1 MEGCGRDDGKPG
13 KTGRVLIED
22 LKKGQNRLKKLDF
35 LKNHKP
41 SCEKLEK
48 KNNSASSFLLT
59 GKIPLMD
66 CPHGEKSVPSL
77 HRAGNK
83 VSFIKTNAFYGLKIM
98 VSEMRDRAMEPAL
111 QSNQPNLIYLN
122 NAATSWPKPPEVL
135 EEVAHC
141 LRQPLHEPGRTTG
154 NGSMD
159 YPSAARESLAAFF
172 HAGPPEHYIFTQNA
186 TDALNLLIHG
196 LVKKTGMPF
205 HAITTEL
212 DHNSVL
218 RPLTSLEQEGR
229 IRFSIV
235 PFTGYSVNLTAIKKA
250 ICPETR
256 LVVMTHGSN
265 VLGSVQD
272 IKPIAEY
279 LSANDIFFIADGAQ
293 TAGHIPVDLSDI
305 PVGAFVFTGHK
316 ALFGIPGIGGFFISE
331 PDAIAITRQGGTG
344 TDSRILT
351 HPSDMPMRFESGTP
365 NYPGIASLYA
375 GIRFISSTGLE
386 TIEKKTRDLTRLFI
400 RELKNKPGITMYNDA
415 PDLPVVS
422 FTIKGI
428 DNHEAGYILARAY
441 NVITRTGLHCAPLVH
456 ERIDG
461 GKGCIRASFSWFS
474 TRAEVTTAA
483 AAIREVA
490 ESADTQVRSV

>member
-1 MEGCGRDDGKPG
+1 
-13 KTGRVLIED
+13 
-22 LKKGQNRLKKLDF
+22 
-35 LKNHKP
+35 
-41 SCEKLEK
+41 
-48 KNNSASSFLLT
+48 
-59 GKIPLMD
+59 
-66 CPHGEKSVPSL
+66 
-77 HRAGNK
+77 
-83 VSFIKTNAFYGLKIM
+83 
-98 VSEMRDRAMEPAL
+98 
-111 QSNQPNLIYLN
+111 
-122 NAATSWPKPPEVL
+122 
-135 EEVAHC
+135 
-141 LRQPLHEPGRTTG
+141 
-154 NGSMD
+154 
-159 YPSAARESLAAFF
+159 
-172 HAGPPEHYIFTQNA
+172 
-186 TDALNLLIHG
+186 
-196 LVKKTGMPF
+196 
-205 HAITTEL
+205 
-212 DHNSVL
+212 
-218 RPLTSLEQEGR
+218 
-229 IRFSIV
+229 
-235 PFTGYSVNLTAIKKA
+235 
-250 ICPETR
+250 
-256 LVVMTHGSN
+256 MTHGSN

-474 TRAEVTTAA
+474 TRADVTTAA

>member
-1 MEGCGRDDGKPG
+1 MRGVLMKP
-13 KTGRVLIED
+13 I
-22 LKKGQNRLKKLDF
+22 LKRKK
-35 LKNHKP
+35 
-41 SCEKLEK
+41 
-48 KNNSASSFLLT
+48 
-59 GKIPLMD
+59 
-66 CPHGEKSVPSL
+66 
-77 HRAGNK
+77 
-83 VSFIKTNAFYGLKIM
+83 
-98 VSEMRDRAMEPAL
+98 
-111 QSNQPNLIYLN
+111 PNLIYLN

-154 NGSMD
+154 NGSVD

-172 HAGPPEHYIFTQNA
+172 HAGPPEHYIFTRNA

-196 LVKKTGMPF
+196 FVKKTGVPF

-218 RPLTSLEQEGR
+218 RPLTTLEQEGA
-229 IRFSIV
+229 ISLSV
-235 PFTGYSVNLTAIKKA
+235 APFTDNTISLTAIKKA

-279 LSANDIFFIADGAQ
+279 LNANDIFFIADGAQ

-375 GIRFISSTGLE
+375 GIRFIASTGLE
-386 TIEKKTRDLTRLFI
+386 TIEKKNRDLTRLFI
-400 RELKNKPGITMYNDA
+400 RELKNGPGITIYNDA

-422 FTIKGI
+422 FNIKGI
-428 DNHEAGYILARAY
+428 DNHDAGFILARAY

-461 GKGCIRASFSWFS
+461 GKGCVRVSFSWFT
-474 TRAEVTTAA
+474 TRADVTAA
-483 AAIREVA
+483 AVAIREVA